1 MRFARP
7 FASSFCFCLIASV
20 WPVVAW
26 TQSPFVVTLQGPQA
40 KTLGLKVVE
49 VAGASQ
55 GSVSHPAQLKLPPSR
70 HQVLAAPVAGLVTAI
85 EVDPGNA
92 VRRGQAVIRL
102 RSTQAQA
109 LRSDMRAAISQ
120 QELAERNAQRD
131 ERLLAEGLIP
141 RARLEQS
148 QHDLRVARLNAGQQQ
163 RALSQALARTRPD
176 VHGDLVLSA
185 PLSGQVSELMVE
197 VGQRVEEASPLL
209 KIVNVEELLVELQV
223 PPQQARGL
231 KIGQVV
237 RLADPSGGDQAQH
250 EGRVSSVGATVD
262 ERTQSL
268 IVRARIVQGPSGT
281 LRPGQWLQAQL
292 SHGGQGHLLPES
304 ALVTLPGSGGVGV
317 FLDEG
322 AGRHRLQP
330 VQVIGRRDGEVHV
343 SGLAGSVKAVTQGTA
358 ALKALLPASD
368 VAVRP

>member
-1 MRFARP
+1 MRLVRLL
-7 FASSFCFCLIASV
+7 ASSFCTCLIALGG
-20 WPVVAW
+20 PAAAW
-26 TQSPFVVTLQGPQA
+26 AQSPLVVTLQGPQA
-40 KTLGLKVVE
+40 KTLGLKVVA
-49 VAGASQ
+49 VSGASQ
-55 GSVSHPAQLKLPPSR
+55 GSRSHPAQLKLPPSR

-92 VRRGQAVIRL
+92 VRQGQALIRL

-109 LRSDMRAAISQ
+109 LRSEARAAISQ

-131 ERLLAEGLIP
+131 EKLLAEGLIP

-148 QHDLRVARLNAGQQQ
+148 QHDLRVARLNAAQQQ
-163 RALSQALARTRPD
+163 QALGQALARARPD
-176 VHGDLVLSA
+176 ARGDLVLSA
-185 PLSGQVSELMVE
+185 PLSGQVAELMVE
-197 VGQRVEEASPLL
+197 VGQRVEEAAPLL

-223 PPQQARGL
+223 PPQQAQGL
-231 KIGQVV
+231 KVGQVV
-237 RLADPSGGDQAQH
+237 RLVDPSAGEQAQH

-292 SHGGQGHLLPES
+292 THGSPGHLVPES
-304 ALVTLPGSGGVGV
+304 ALVTLPGSSGVGV

-343 SGLAGSVKAVTQGTA
+343 AGLTGAVKVVTQGTA
-358 ALKALLPASD
+358 ALKALLPSGD
-368 VAVRP
+368 VAARP